1 MAAIWRPHVKV
12 WLNPRVQAGTPCVDR
27 TRVPTLVIAGLAKE
41 GEDPEDIADDL
52 ELRRDQVHAALDFE
66 RQLQSGP
73 ITALAS

>member
-1 MAAIWRPHVKV
+1 M
-12 WLNPRVQAGTPCVDR
+12 DR